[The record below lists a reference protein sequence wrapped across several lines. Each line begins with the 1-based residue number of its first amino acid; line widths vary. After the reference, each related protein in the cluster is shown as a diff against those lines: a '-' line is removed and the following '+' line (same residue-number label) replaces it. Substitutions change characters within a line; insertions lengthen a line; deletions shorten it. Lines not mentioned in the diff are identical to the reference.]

1 MKKQDKGVYL
11 LILMLNTKQR
21 ILVGKLEKKEFEPGI
36 YLYIGSARNGLLGR
50 IARHLRKEK
59 KIFWHID
66 YFLQK
71 VKIKEIWVRNGYFDE
86 CQVLS
91 EAKNSLK
98 SSCFPLKKFGSSDCR
113 CPSHLIYLPG
123 NEINLNPLREKL
135 FFDKV
140 DIHGIQA

>member
-1 MKKQDKGVYL
+1 MSA
-11 LILMLNTKQR
+11 
-21 ILVGKLEKKEFEPGI
+21 GKLKQTEFEPGT
-36 YLYIGSARNGLLGR
+36 YLYIGSARNGLSGR

-71 VKIKEIWVRNGYFDE
+71 AEIKEIWVKNDYFDE
-86 CQVLS
+86 CLTLDKAKKSV
-91 EAKNSLK
+91 KNSR
-98 SSCFPLKKFGSSDCR
+98 FPLKKFGSSDCR

-123 NEINLNPLREKL
+123 NETDLNSLRKKL
-135 FFDKV
+135 SFEKV